1 MATQVAELSVDELR
15 LLIQDVVRET
25 IEELFQ
31 DPDKGLELRDDLKEK
46 LLRSV
51 KSVQEGGETYSAET
65 IAASLGLDW

>member
-25 IEELFQ
+25 IEELFR

>member
-25 IEELFQ
+25 IEELFR

-51 KSVQEGGETYSAET
+51 KSIQEGGETYSAET
-65 IAASLGLDW
+65 IAANLGLNW